1 MNAASPKRK
10 TQQRKAIELVFENAK
25 RPLSIDDVVSQGRA
39 FAPSINQAT
48 VYRNLKLLLDDG
60 WLTKIQM
67 PTAGPFYERSD
78 RDHHHHF
85 LCRLCN
91 KAFELMGCLLK
102 SKSPLVPQGFHV
114 EKHDVILY
122 GTCDSCSKEKCD

>member
-1 MNAASPKRK
+1 MTAGPPKRK
-10 TQQRKAIELVFENAK
+10 TQQRKAIELVFMNAE
-25 RPLSIDDVVSQGRA
+25 RPLSIDDVVSQGRE

-48 VYRNLKLLLDDG
+48 VYRNLKLLIEDG

-67 PTAGPFYERSD
+67 PKAGPFYERSG
-78 RDHHHHF
+78 REHHHHF

-91 KAFELMGCLLK
+91 KAFELMGCLLQPK
-102 SKSPLVPQGFHV
+102 ASLAPKGFNV

-122 GTCDSCSKEKCD
+122 GTCDSCTDEKH